1 MSERPHFSLAYTTAR
16 PHLIAA
22 ALRRWF
28 DQARYPENVEAIVC
42 VDQPDAE
49 SGRRAIDTLP
59 GTARVRL
66 VVNAG
71 PRTCV
76 AGWNEAAKAVTGE
89 VVIALSDDFAAPPHW
104 DEALA
109 TLEPAGWW
117 CGDRV
122 VAVWDGNNG
131 DVFTLPILTRTR
143 LARFGY
149 LFHPS
154 YESLYCDAEF
164 TAVAKAE
171 GVVIEARHLLFEH
184 HHYEAHKRP
193 KDPVD
198 VKHASPARWDRGAAC
213 FAARR
218 RAGFPVDRAD
228 AGRAASGMAGELRF
242 AVHVL
247 ANKDDFCLAET
258 LRSLLAQSRPGD
270 FRVAAVF
277 VVSPDEY
284 WSGRPTSPEELAQ
297 LQAAIE
303 DVRRLASGVEFE
315 VIPQPLAG
323 RRGGARQRTDLET
336 SVRNA
341 ALLEMRRRGFEH
353 VLVADTDEWWRPGA
367 LAVLAALIR
376 ARRPESVATRMMS
389 VVGLPGY
396 PVDGARNWSTI
407 YVGPDAMFASYRLPS
422 GRQDKL
428 RGNHVLHFTATR
440 RTMEEIVRKHRESGH
455 YDDPDYDFEGWITDV
470 LPKLRPGATNAHMY
484 RPEQIWP
491 RVRRWHAD
499 ELAELPTSLRPFLGP
514 ETETRWRSWL
524 RRFGLR

>member
-1 MSERPHFSLAYTTAR
+1 MPERPRFSLAYTTAR
-16 PHLIAA
+16 PPLIAA

-28 DQARYPENVEAIVC
+28 EQARHPENVEAVVC
-42 VDQPDAE
+42 VDEPDAKD
-49 SGRRAIDTLP
+49 GRRVVDTLMDT
-59 GTARVRL
+59 GHVRL
-66 VVNAG
+66 VVNAA

-76 AGWNEAAKAVTGE
+76 AGWNEAAKTVTGD
-89 VVIALSDDFAAPPHW
+89 VVIALSDDFAPPPHW

-109 TLEPAGWW
+109 ALAPAGWW
-117 CGDRV
+117 REDRV

-154 YESLYCDAEF
+154 YESIYCDSEF
-164 TAVAKAE
+164 TAVAQAE

-184 HHYEAHKRP
+184 QHHEAHKRP
-193 KDPVD
+193 KDAVD
-198 VKHASPARWDRGAAC
+198 LNHGSADRWSRGAAR

-218 RAGFPVDRAD
+218 RAGFPIDRAD
-228 AGRAASGMAGELRF
+228 AGREASAVAGELRF
-242 AVHVL
+242 ALYVL
-247 ANKDDFCLAET
+247 ANKNDFCLAET
-258 LRSLLAQSRPGD
+258 VRGLLAQSRPGD
-270 FRVAAVF
+270 FRVVAVF
-277 VVSPDEY
+277 VFSPDEY
-284 WSGRPTSPEELAQ
+284 WSGRPTPPEELAQ
-297 LQAAIE
+297 VHAAIE
-303 DVRRLASGVEFE
+303 EVRREASGVEFH
-315 VIPQPLAG
+315 VITQPLAG
-323 RRGGARQRTDLET
+323 RRAGARQRIDVET

-341 ALLEMRRRGFEH
+341 ALVELRRHGFEH

-367 LAVLAALIR
+367 LAGLATLIR
-376 ARRPESVATRMMS
+376 ARRPESVATRMVS

-396 PVDGARNWSTI
+396 PVDGAKNWSTI
-407 YVGPDAMFASYRLPS
+407 YVGPDAMFASCRLPT

-455 YDDPDYDFEGWITDV
+455 YDDPDYDFEGWIAEV

-499 ELAELPTSLRPFLGP
+499 ELAGLPSALRPFLGL
-514 ETETRWRSWL
+514 ETESHWRSWL